1 MSPSIGCRKRRRR
14 WITLVSIRIRQ
25 VVLLGYRIS
34 YLSIPWCARSRPGGR
49 RHYRAFKATFLQLS
63 SDLFHPEAVMR
74 VVIADLRGRS
84 GFVNKDTVVGGYGSR

>member
-1 MSPSIGCRKRRRR
+1 MRVPRSGIAEQANLNRQEISPSIGCRKRRRR

-34 YLSIPWCARSRPGGR
+34 YLSIPWCAKSRPEGR

-63 SDLFHPEAVMR
+63 SDLFHPEAVC
-74 VVIADLRGRS
+74 AWS
-84 GFVNKDTVVGGYGSR
+84 SPT